1 MASHIQDQEEL
12 ENFKYFWKSW
22 GRWLFTALLIAALVY
37 LGYVLYQNYQ
47 AGKDQEAAG
56 VLAGLVEKA
65 QNQGDAKTINADLL
79 KLQQNH
85 PSTMAAAQAT
95 MMVAATEFDQ
105 GQYDTAAGHLAWVLK
120 NQKAPLVQ
128 ALAAQRLAVV
138 QLQQKKYTEALATLA
153 TPVAADFEPL
163 LLETK
168 GDVYAAEGKN
178 SEAVAAYEQ
187 ALNKLP
193 KDAGNRELLQLKAD
207 QLK

>member
-22 GRWLFTALLIAALVY
+22 GRWLFTALLIAALAY

-65 QNQGDAKTINADLL
+65 QNQGDAKAINADLL

-85 PSTMAAAQAT
+85 PGTMAAAQAT

-105 GQYDTAAGHLAWVLK
+105 GQYDTAAGHL
-120 NQKAPLVQ
+120 N
-128 ALAAQRLAVV
+128 
-138 QLQQKKYTEALATLA
+138 
-153 TPVAADFEPL
+153 
-163 LLETK
+163 
-168 GDVYAAEGKN
+168 
-178 SEAVAAYEQ
+178 
-187 ALNKLP
+187 
-193 KDAGNRELLQLKAD
+193 
-207 QLK
+207 

>member
-22 GRWLFTALLIAALVY
+22 GRWLFTALLIAALAY

-65 QNQGDAKTINADLL
+65 QNQGDAKAINADLL

-105 GQYDTAAGHLAWVLK
+105 GQYDTAAGHLNWVLK

-138 QLQQKKYTEALATLA
+138 QLQRKN
-153 TPVAADFEPL
+153 TPKRWPL
-163 LLETK
+163 W
-168 GDVYAAEGKN
+168 
-178 SEAVAAYEQ
+178 
-187 ALNKLP
+187 P
-193 KDAGNRELLQLKAD
+193 RR
-207 QLK
+207 